1 MSDVAGSVLRGTVAA
16 MAMSGMRELTISL
29 GLVDRAPPDEIA
41 QEGMPG
47 LLASIPPRYRNGAI
61 ELAHWG
67 FGAGMGGACGLT
79 PRAVRRRWWFG
90 PVFGLGVWA
99 FFERLVAPAFGLRRA
114 EDRPLR
120 ERAAVAADHVLYGVI
135 VAGRPA
141 DASD

>member
-29 GLVDRAPPDEIA
+29 GLVERTPPDEIA
-41 QEGMPG
+41 REGMPG
-47 LLASIPPRYRNGAI
+47 LLAPIPPRYRSGAI

-67 FGAGMGGACGLT
+67 FGGGMGVACGLA
-79 PRAVRRRWWFG
+79 PRGARRQWWFG

-99 FFERLVAPAFGLRRA
+99 FFERIVAPLLGLRRP

-135 VAGRPA
+135 VAGKP
-141 DASD
+141 SDVSD